1 MKKYFKYFLY
11 GIIYILLVLLFAIM
25 FIVTTRADVIKPN
38 NGIDPVDVIKIQL
51 NSLKDNN
58 IPYDD
63 AGIKQTWEFAHP
75 NNRKFTG
82 PLENFTNMMYSRAY
96 IVMINHSSHNIT
108 KVSQKENIAFFFI
121 ELTDKLGNKFG
132 FTWTVQKVLNNTD
145 FKNCW
150 MTTGVSQP
158 ISLAKSA

>member
-1 MKKYFKYFLY
+1 MRLF
-11 GIIYILLVLLFAIM
+11 ILLILV
-25 FIVTTRADVIKPN
+25 IVNSPAHSELIKPN
-38 NGIDPVDVIKIQL
+38 PDIDPVDVIKIQL

-75 NNRKFTG
+75 NTRKFTG